1 MNSTQAHLS
10 QTSFDAFCQQVL
22 NGASFCAE
30 NQILALAD
38 ELHDIIRS
46 RRMARWL
53 EASETRS
60 FDPATE
66 AAEAF
71 GA

>member
-1 MNSTQAHLS
+1 MSNKPAHLS

-22 NGASFCAE
+22 NGASFCADA
-30 NQILALAD
+30 QILALAD

-53 EASETRS
+53 DASEERS
-60 FDPATE
+60 FSPV
-66 AAEAF
+66 AEGV